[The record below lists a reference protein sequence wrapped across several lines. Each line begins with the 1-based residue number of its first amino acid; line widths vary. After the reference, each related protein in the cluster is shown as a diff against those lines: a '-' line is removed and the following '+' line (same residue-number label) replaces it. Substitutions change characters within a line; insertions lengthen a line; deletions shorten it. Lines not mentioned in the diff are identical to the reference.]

1 MKGKMGSFVILVL
14 VAAIMGLFA
23 LNVYQGYKYER
34 LQAEVNEYQNTQ
46 EQWFEKNKQE
56 LTSLSAYSSPQHVK
70 EVKENMK
77 LTPISEMTKIKSSSI
92 TRFNTDGPR
101 MRPAR
106 RAPTT
111 CGILTLPEA
120 KPRTFVERRI
130 IAKISMIISS

>member
-1 MKGKMGSFVILVL
+1 MNGKMGSFVILVL

-70 EVKENMK
+70 EVKETMK
-77 LTPISEMTKIKSSSI
+77 LSNAKVGQTIII
-92 TRFNTDGPR
+92 DTRSQIGSDAEGK
-101 MRPAR
+101 
-106 RAPTT
+106 
-111 CGILTLPEA
+111 E
-120 KPRTFVERRI
+120 
-130 IAKISMIISS
+130 

>member
-70 EVKENMK
+70 EVKETMK
-77 LTPISEMTKIKSSSI
+77 LSNAKVGQTIIIDTRSQIGSDAELRQLVASCCLLGRGHILQVHAQTHGWPVQVPSSSH
-92 TRFNTDGPR
+92 
-101 MRPAR
+101 
-106 RAPTT
+106 
-111 CGILTLPEA
+111 
-120 KPRTFVERRI
+120 
-130 IAKISMIISS
+130 

>member
-1 MKGKMGSFVILVL
+1 MNGKMGSFVILIL

-70 EVKENMK
+70 EVKETMK
-77 LTPISEMTKIKSSSI
+77 LSNAKVGQTIII
-92 TRFNTDGPR
+92 DTRSQIGSDAEGK
-101 MRPAR
+101 
-106 RAPTT
+106 
-111 CGILTLPEA
+111 E
-120 KPRTFVERRI
+120 
-130 IAKISMIISS
+130 